1 MSEEEKKLY
10 SVKFSGI
17 VRFVGGSFEKFE
29 NVDVIRQSDNSI
41 VLLKEKIPDLDPES
55 IFTAATVD
63 GRVLRTNPSRVH
75 RHNNKRS

>member
-41 VLLKEKIPDLDPES
+41 VLLKEKIPDLDLFKISVQYPLQNMLKME
-55 IFTAATVD
+55 TVID
-63 GRVLRTNPSRVH
+63 EA
-75 RHNNKRS
+75 KEIE